1 MLLARLGAGRLSGF
15 DLCSYKPKVVSYYS
29 FLRLPWDLWSS
40 DSWPI
45 CNQKDEIA
53 QIELKY
59 LAMADVV
66 EAQLINMSGCPLPC
80 SYSEYR
86 LVGSPSVVDL
96 TSYGFQLSFAKTEA
110 WEEREA
116 LVYEFVSFV
125 SEFGGS
131 LGLFLGFSFYSVW
144 DVLELFLA
152 VLYKQRKKLL
162 KM

>member
-1 MLLARLGAGRLSGF
+1 MLTLAKLALYMLGV
-15 DLCSYKPKVVSYYS
+15 DLLPIFQCTF
-29 FLRLPWDLWSS
+29 FLRLPWDSWSS

-45 CNQKDEIA
+45 CKEKDEIA
-53 QIELKY
+53 YIEY
-59 LAMADVV
+59 LYITMADVV
-66 EAQLINMSGCPLPC
+66 EAKLINMSGCSLPC
-80 SYSEYR
+80 SYSEYK
-86 LVGSPSVVDL
+86 LVGKPSVVDP
-96 TSYGFQLSFAKTEA
+96 TSYGVQLSFAKTEA

-144 DVLELFLA
+144 DILELFLA
-152 VLYKQRKKLL
+152 GLYKQKKKRM

>member
-1 MLLARLGAGRLSGF
+1 M
-15 DLCSYKPKVVSYYS
+15 
-29 FLRLPWDLWSS
+29 
-40 DSWPI
+40 
-45 CNQKDEIA
+45 
-53 QIELKY
+53 
-59 LAMADVV
+59 
-66 EAQLINMSGCPLPC
+66 
-80 SYSEYR
+80 
-86 LVGSPSVVDL
+86 VDL